1 MTDTITS
8 YSTYETCIAQ
18 INAAVQEFLLDQAEA
33 DLSEDEVWTDMA
45 AALLIDASERVARE
59 VCRVQL
65 GFVPQ
70 DLEEHWRRRAQ
81 AKAAAS
87 RERAVAKAAEKREAR
102 AAAEK
107 AADAAAKAA
116 ERASLCG
123 TCFTIPAANGRCLC
137 M

>member
-8 YSTYETCIAQ
+8 YSTYDTCVAQ
-18 INAAVQEFLLDQAEA
+18 INEAVQEVLLDQADA
-33 DLSEDEVWTDMA
+33 GLAEDEVWTDMA
-45 AALLIDASERVARE
+45 AALLMDANERVARE
-59 VCRVQL
+59 VCRTQL

-70 DLEEHWRRRAQ
+70 DLERHWLRRAQ
-81 AKAAAS
+81 ARAAAS

-107 AADAAAKAA
+107 AAEEAAKAA
-116 ERASLCG
+116 QRASLCR